1 MSASFHIKGKLL
13 HFTFHF
19 AFICFVTITFG
30 ICWTKYHK
38 VVFWIEFIDNVA
50 QKLPKGVWGEDVGAS
65 LQIWWSLCLNTNTV
79 LVNCPKLHTRSWVW
93 RGETCNENVEMRAVQ
108 FTKVCQLV
116 MDPHT
121 FYFKKL
127 LVDHRHGV
135 LKSLCE
141 ITSSFFSTLAKEHGI
156 KMMMAIHEMPSLR
169 LLKEQHFVIWTVIE
183 TEIDPLTVQSIH
195 NFLGQEESECF
206 LRFFIIIF

>member
-1 MSASFHIKGKLL
+1 MMESVSEYKHRSCKLSKAPYKKL
-13 HFTFHF
+13 S
-19 AFICFVTITFG
+19 VT
-30 ICWTKYHK
+30 C
-38 VVFWIEFIDNVA
+38 
-50 QKLPKGVWGEDVGAS
+50 
-65 LQIWWSLCLNTNTV
+65 
-79 LVNCPKLHTRSWVW
+79 
-93 RGETCNENVEMRAVQ
+93 GETCNENVEMRAVQ
-108 FTKVCQLV
+108 FTKGCQLV
-116 MDPHT
+116 MDPHP

-206 LRFFIIIF
+206 LTFFIIVF